1 MGNGVFTLLTFAFD
15 SAFDGILTEL
25 DGVVGGQCAA
35 RCEAVGDHVTV
46 VTELEQPER
55 HVYHYVLLKSVVTN
69 MLQQYDE
76 KQGCRCSRF
85 RGRQHITVF

>member
-1 MGNGVFTLLTFAFD
+1 MFALLTFAFD

-25 DGVVGGQCAA
+25 NGIVGGQCAA

-55 HVYHYVLLKSVVTN
+55 HVYHYVLLESVVTD
-69 MLQQYDE
+69 MPEQYNVMQGYSCS
-76 KQGCRCSRF
+76 KQRY
-85 RGRQHITVF
+85 I